1 MAYCLNHDATTIPK
15 FAKYARNVWHL
26 EGDDEI
32 IAHQA
37 VKATH
42 DFLKSLG
49 IPMTLPEV
57 GITTDELVSDMSA
70 QAVQHGHLT
79 QSAYVALENDDVAEI
94 IRASFEEM
102 TDF

>member
-1 MAYCLNHDATTIPK
+1 METAKLKK
-15 FAKYARNVWHL
+15 FAQYARNVWHL

-57 GITTDELVSDMSA
+57 GITTDELVTEMSA

-94 IRASFEEM
+94 IRASFDEM